1 MAVEPIGAVA
11 NAVAE
16 TAKATGKAVDLV
28 RDLGAFVGR
37 VLGDAPADL
46 IGVAGGDYLRQ
57 VRRRNAFR
65 MAQRTDEIISA
76 RHIQETVAIS
86 PSLAIPLLSAAGDE
100 SRPELQD
107 LWARL
112 LANAMDPAR
121 ANDLRIE
128 FIEAVKRFHPRDAFI
143 VQKMGEQSGKLSP
156 DARSF
161 FMGHLRLSQA
171 AVEVSFQNLIGT
183 KCLFDPLGSL
193 SDPILTPFGRELLTA
208 CRV

>member
-16 TAKATGKAVDLV
+16 TAMATGKAVDLV
-28 RDLGAFVGR
+28 RDLGTFVGR
-37 VLGDAPADL
+37 VLGNAPEDL
-46 IGVAGGDYLRQ
+46 IGLAGGDYLGQ

-65 MAQRTDEIISA
+65 MAERTDEIISA

-86 PSLAIPLLSAAGDE
+86 PSLAVPLLAAAGDE

-128 FIEAVKRFHPRDAFI
+128 FIEAVKRFHPRDVLI
-143 VQKMGEQSGKLSP
+143 LQKMGEQSGKPSP
-156 DARSF
+156 NARSF
-161 FMGHLRLSQA
+161 FMGHLKRQHY
-171 AVEVSFQNLIGT
+171 T
-183 KCLFDPLGSL
+183 
-193 SDPILTPFGRELLTA
+193 
-208 CRV
+208 